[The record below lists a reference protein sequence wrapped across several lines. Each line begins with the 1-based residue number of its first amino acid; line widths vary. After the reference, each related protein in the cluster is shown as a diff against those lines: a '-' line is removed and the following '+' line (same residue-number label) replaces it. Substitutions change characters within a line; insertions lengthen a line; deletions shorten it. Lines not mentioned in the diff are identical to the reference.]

1 MAPLGGGAMKM
12 ATRQWSTEVTGG
24 ASMERWFRARAGEIG
39 VTIDAVDNG
48 GGVIMPFIGS

>member
-12 ATRQWSTEVTGG
+12 ATRQWSTEVTGD
-24 ASMERWFRARAGEIG
+24 ASMKRWFRARAGEIG